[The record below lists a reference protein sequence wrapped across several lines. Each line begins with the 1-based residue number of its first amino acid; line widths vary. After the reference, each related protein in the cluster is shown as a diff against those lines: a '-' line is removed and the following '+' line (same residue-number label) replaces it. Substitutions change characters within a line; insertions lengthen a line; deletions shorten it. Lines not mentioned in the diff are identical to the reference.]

1 MWASER
7 NAPGKSGLM
16 SHGHFAEHGNAL
28 PAAPQP
34 LGETPMKKSAISI
47 ATALTLSA
55 ASVAAG
61 AASGTDLLGSAV
73 QPSSVNRTVS
83 IDSGTRWVNV
93 RQGEVVGFV
102 SNGQEFAW
110 QFD

>member
-1 MWASER
+1 
-7 NAPGKSGLM
+7 
-16 SHGHFAEHGNAL
+16 
-28 PAAPQP
+28 
-34 LGETPMKKSAISI
+34 MKKSIISI
-47 ATALTLSA
+47 TTALTLSA

-110 QFD
+110 QFDGPVNSFNLGMIAPEGMIDHAVRVQVEPLSSAP